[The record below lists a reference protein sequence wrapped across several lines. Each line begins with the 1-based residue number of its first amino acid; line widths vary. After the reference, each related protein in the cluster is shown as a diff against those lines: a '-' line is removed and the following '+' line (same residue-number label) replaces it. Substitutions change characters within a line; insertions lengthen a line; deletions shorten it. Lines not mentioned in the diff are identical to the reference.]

1 MGLAVLSTLVF
12 SGCGFNNDSSSIVSK
27 LFSSSSNAE
36 SSSKEDK
43 IGDYVLNNSS
53 RELLSEED
61 IINLTYDELVHA
73 RDEIYARHGK
83 IFEDLETRE
92 YFNGKGWYS
101 PSTGYS
107 DDELT
112 LLEKQNIDLIDEG
125 IQKMKPTKAIANLKR
140 TNRGLIDEGM
150 QKMKPTTTT
159 QTTTEATTAKADPV
173 QQPVNP
179 PAPIVIEPN
188 RHDDSYVNDEI
199 TYLIEGYCTSF
210 VNAVNTG
217 SYSLVSGYIY
227 PGSALDTTQRN
238 FIRKSYNNGTKESFE
253 GCTINSI
260 TYVNN
265 NMYYVN
271 VTETETISTKT
282 KTETKTY
289 HWIYTAERYNGSF
302 MLSNIEKA

>member
-1 MGLAVLSTLVF
+1 MILGLAVLSTLVF
-12 SGCGFNNDSSSIVSK
+12 SGCGFNNESSSIFSK
-27 LFSSSSNAE
+27 LFPSSSNAE

-43 IGDYVLNNSS
+43 IGDYVINNSS
-53 RELLSEED
+53 RELLSEDD

-83 IFEDLETRE
+83 IFDDLETRE
-92 YFNGKGWYS
+92 YFNAKGWYS

-112 LLEKQNIDLIDEG
+112 LLEKRNIDLIDEG
-125 IQKMKPTKAIANLKR
+125 I
-140 TNRGLIDEGM
+140 

-159 QTTTEATTAKADPV
+159 QTTTEATTAMAAPV
-173 QQPVNP
+173 QQPVAP
-179 PAPIVIEPN
+179 PAPIVIEPDH
-188 RHDDSYVNDEI
+188 HDDIYDHHDNYYVNDEI
-199 TYLIEGYCTSF
+199 TYLIEGYCESF
-210 VNAVNTG
+210 VDAVNTG
-217 SYSLVSGYIY
+217 SYSLVSSYIY

-260 TYVNN
+260 TYVND
-265 NMYYVN
+265 NMYYVD
-271 VTETETISTKT
+271 VTETETVSTKT